1 MNAFLMSL
9 DERTLRELREHL
21 GEVRWTFGEVVY
33 RPGEMV
39 RWVYFPETALIS
51 VLTVNNEG
59 RSVET
64 GMIGREGAAG
74 LVEACGETQS
84 DFTYLIQV
92 DGRGLR
98 APAQV
103 VRRLVGA
110 DEGLRSKSW
119 RLAATQVTEARR
131 SLLCM
136 ALHPAEARLA
146 RWLLESQERSGGR
159 NPLPLTQEMLAALLG
174 VQRSTVNPIAGKLRS
189 RGLIRHVRGQIE
201 IVDHAGLERVSC
213 ECFAAGVESRRERAE
228 HRANGGGHGRSADA
242 FQ

>member
-1 MNAFLMSL
+1 MNDFLTSL

-21 GEVRWTFGEVVY
+21 SEVRLSFGEVIY
-33 RPGEMV
+33 GPGEAV

-51 VLTVNNEG
+51 VLMVNNEG

-74 LVEACGETQS
+74 LIEACADTRAE
-84 DFTYLIQV
+84 FTYLVQV
-92 DGRGLR
+92 DGRSLR

-110 DEGLRSKSW
+110 DDGLRAQAW
-119 RLAATQVTEARR
+119 RLAAAQVAEARR
-131 SLLCM
+131 SQLCM
-136 ALHPAEARLA
+136 ALHSAEARLA

-201 IVDHAGLERVSC
+201 IVDPAGLERVSC
-213 ECFAAGVESRRERAE
+213 ECFAAGAESRHERDRLDA
-228 HRANGGGHGRSADA
+228 HRLHGGLPEA